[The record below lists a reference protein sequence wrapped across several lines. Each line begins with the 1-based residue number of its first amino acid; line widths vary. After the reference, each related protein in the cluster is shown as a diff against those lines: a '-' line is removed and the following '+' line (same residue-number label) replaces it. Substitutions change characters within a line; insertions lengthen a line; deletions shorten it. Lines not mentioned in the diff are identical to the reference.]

1 MRYFPYMASQY
12 EKYTHIYIYMLKI
25 LRENR
30 ILETNRQWKNNTE
43 MNVKQVVFAVS

>member
-1 MRYFPYMASQY
+1 
-12 EKYTHIYIYMLKI
+12 MLKI